1 MAERERERVRER
13 EAPEL
18 NSYEVAIKADRE
30 FQERQ
35 RTGRIVVK
43 FADCPQG
50 LSRQGRLRYYLSRLI
65 KDTCLLD
72 WTVFTHEVRTHSGKH
87 RHQGGL
93 VIYVIDGRGY
103 SVVDGERID
112 WEKGDLLLLPLRPNG
127 VEHQHFNT
135 DIGGKPALW
144 MAFIHLG
151 TREYVSS
158 EMTQTEVS
166 PEYAA
171 QEAAGR

>member
-1 MAERERERVRER
+1 MAERERTRVRER
-13 EAPEL
+13 EPPKL
-18 NSYEVAIKADRE
+18 NSYEVALQEDRA

-35 RTGRIVVK
+35 RNGRIVVK

-50 LSRQGRLRYYLSRLI
+50 VSRQGRLRFYLNRLT
-65 KDTCLLD
+65 KDTALTD

-93 VIYVIDGRGY
+93 VIYVIDGVGY

-112 WEKGDLLLLPLRPNG
+112 WKKGDLLLLPLRPGG

-144 MAFIHLG
+144 MAFIHMP
-151 TREYVSS
+151 TREFVAS
-158 EMTQTEVS
+158 EMTQTEPS
-166 PEYAA
+166 PEFK
-171 QEAAGR
+171 E